1 MKYFPLDVLCCVS
14 HTLEQMLAL
23 RAHFVLW
30 VPSLAFLLLF
40 FWTINRPVPKIK
52 FYNIAI
58 LLYKIDVGI
67 WDSDLSGR
75 SFSRLENAPIWWKTI
90 RNMYVCLFGRSMSK
104 AFGIPMW
111 AITNKACVG
120 LPGIA
125 CPISPPNCPIPRSVC
140 TIIASSGNWL
150 FTQHTR
156 TPWMYLLTRLLTY
169 IHIVVVALRLVHLYF
184 VFVFCFSMLCAKSDN
199 WFGNAVLAG
208 QFWFYLIFT
217 FNVFVHYF
225 SIWRRI
231 NAIPKLQENVF

>member
-125 CPISPPNCPIPRSVC
+125 CPISPPTVRFPDRFAPLSPAPAIDYSLSTLAHPECTYLPDYLPI
-140 TIIASSGNWL
+140 
-150 FTQHTR
+150 
-156 TPWMYLLTRLLTY
+156 Y
-169 IHIVVVALRLVHLYF
+169 I
-184 VFVFCFSMLCAKSDN
+184 
-199 WFGNAVLAG
+199 
-208 QFWFYLIFT
+208 
-217 FNVFVHYF
+217 
-225 SIWRRI
+225 
-231 NAIPKLQENVF
+231 